1 MDPTHHDI
9 IVDKLL
15 QYWGKLPDP
24 RHLKTYACKKQVY
37 ITQTRINDL
46 VKTIENLANDLKV
59 EDFS

>member
-15 QYWGKLPDP
+15 QYWGKMPNP
-24 RHLKTYACKKQVY
+24 WHCKTQACRKSLV
-37 ITQTRINDL
+37 ITQTRIMDL
-46 VKTIENLANDLKV
+46 VKAIENLSNDLKV